1 MNPSLT
7 RKLLV
12 PLGCTTLCTTLAA
25 GWIFATWFSHGPGQ
39 PDPGF
44 WAIGGA
50 ALGLGLA
57 TVLIQAWI
65 LGAILNSRLLKPM
78 GQVVEAIRGKDL
90 TFQTGH
96 LGPDE
101 IGALGAAYNE
111 SNVQFRGLFQ
121 TLAANSGRIRTGSA
135 ELGVRSSAMQKA
147 ADEFALTTERQ
158 RQGMGQIAE
167 TMDGLSELIAKV
179 QEGVRDSLQ
188 RTEQAVAFSQEG
200 AGAGQEAARAMAAI
214 QNATGRMVKAVTV
227 IQEIAGQTNLLS
239 LNAAIEAAKAGE
251 LGKGFA
257 VVAEEVRKLA
267 DRSRQAT
274 GEIRGLIEEVDRVVA
289 EGGEAVGTSVDTLEA
304 IGGDI
309 ASLATVTAEIAG
321 TLEAQVVTCSSV
333 RSRVRATLA
342 DLDQGAGG
350 ADMAAT
356 VAAVVQS
363 ASVIAGA
370 AEGFS
375 AQASSYKI

>member
-1 MNPSLT
+1 
-7 RKLLV
+7 
-12 PLGCTTLCTTLAA
+12 
-25 GWIFATWFSHGPGQ
+25 
-39 PDPGF
+39 
-44 WAIGGA
+44 
-50 ALGLGLA
+50 
-57 TVLIQAWI
+57 
-65 LGAILNSRLLKPM
+65 
-78 GQVVEAIRGKDL
+78 VVEAIRGKDL

-375 AQASSYKI
+375 AQASRYKI